1 MEIITATK
9 ALTALGQESRLRAF
23 RLLINRGP
31 KGMPAGDIARKLG
44 VPHNTL
50 SAHLSILSNAGLVR
64 SQRAGRSII
73 YAIDF
78 EGMRDLLAF
87 LMEDCCRGKPELCAP
102 VLDRLL
108 PECCAP

>member
-1 MEIITATK
+1 MDVITATK

-23 RLLINRGP
+23 RLLIERGS
-31 KGMPAGDIARKLG
+31 KGMPAGDIARKLK

-73 YAIDF
+73 YGIDF
-78 EGMRDLLAF
+78 DGMRDLLAF

-102 VLDRLL
+102 VLDRLV